1 MIAKTY
7 DRRQASSLI
16 PLLRSLAIELQ
27 ERAGE
32 LQRLEWLQEELSKS
46 ERAHHNELS
55 ELRAQIACH
64 KLELRRTR
72 SEIEALGCE
81 IEHDGVLMIRIPS
94 HRRSGREGFAWRLD
108 QPNRLTDVAD
118 SAA

>member
-1 MIAKTY
+1 MITKSY

-16 PLLRSLAIELQ
+16 PLLRSLAIEVQ
-27 ERAGE
+27 ERAAE
-32 LQRLEWLQEELSKS
+32 IERLEWLQEELAKT
-46 ERAHHNELS
+46 ERAHKQELA

-72 SEIEALGCE
+72 LEIEALGCE
-81 IEHDGVLMIRIPS
+81 VEHKGVLMIRIPS
-94 HRRSGREGFAWRLD
+94 HRRSGREAFAWRID